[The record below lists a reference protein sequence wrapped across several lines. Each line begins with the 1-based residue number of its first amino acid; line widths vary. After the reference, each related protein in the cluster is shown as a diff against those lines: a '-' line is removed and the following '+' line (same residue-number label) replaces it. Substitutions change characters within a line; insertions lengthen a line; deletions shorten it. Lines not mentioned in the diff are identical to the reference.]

1 MERKTNTEIFLSP
14 RSKWLLPLLALLLA
28 ALLSSACAT
37 KRYIGPTS
45 GRSADSQLATSY
57 ALDKVLSSATSLSAL
72 SGKRVYIEAFSLTEH
87 QGEERSPE
95 EHLLRAWFSEK
106 LRQQGTQV
114 ADRKEEAEAVLSI
127 VAKAMGVDVV
137 RRDFPPIIYIES
149 TRGLVDLHL
158 AAFDPQG
165 KILFTEDKRGKAVFR
180 DYYLFYLFGPLTS
193 VR

>member
-1 MERKTNTEIFLSP
+1 MERKTDTEIFLSP

-28 ALLSSACAT
+28 VLLSSACAI

-45 GRSADSQLATSY
+45 GRSADSQLATSS
-57 ALDKVLSSATSLSAL
+57 ALNKVLSSATSLSAL

-87 QGEERSPE
+87 QGEEQSPE
-95 EHLLRAWFSEK
+95 EHLLGAWFSEK

-114 ADRKEEAEAVLSI
+114 VDRKGEAEAILSI
-127 VAKAMGVDVV
+127 TAKAMGVDVV

-158 AAFDPQG
+158 AAFDLQG
-165 KILFTEDKRGKAVFR
+165 KILFTEDKREKAVFR
-180 DYYLFYLFGPLTS
+180 DYYLFYLFGPFTS
-193 VR
+193 VH

>member
-1 MERKTNTEIFLSP
+1 MERKTDTEIFLSP
-14 RSKWLLPLLALLLA
+14 RSKWLLSLLALLLA

-95 EHLLRAWFSEK
+95 EHLLAAWFSEK

-114 ADRKEEAEAVLSI
+114 VERKEEAEAVLSI
-127 VAKAMGVDVV
+127 AAKAMGVDVV

-165 KILFTEDKRGKAVFR
+165 KILFTEDKREKAVFR